1 MRYAKSMQKKKVEKY
16 TGWYHWL
23 VMIPDRVYPFKT
35 EIEGQWV
42 RGRRSYDVALAQ
54 VERLY
59 GHGHY
64 GYKLTAYRE
73 VFHLIGSILF
83 LMSAAYLSQSFF
95 GSANAMYIFL
105 AVAVGFI
112 SFQEFYLHRRMYQQL
127 WRKGIIDWLSW
138 CIPMGIYFF
147 THFL

>member
-35 EIEGQWV
+35 EVEGQWV
-42 RGRRSYDVALAQ
+42 RGLRSYDATLARYEQ
-54 VERLY
+54 MY
-59 GHGHY
+59 GNGHY
-64 GYKLTAYRE
+64 GYKLGAYRQL
-73 VFHLIGSILF
+73 FHLAGSIF
-83 LMSAAYLSQSFF
+83 LMVVAYVSQSLF
-95 GSANAMYIFL
+95 STVNAMYVFL
-105 AVAVGFI
+105 VTAIVLI

-127 WRKGIIDWLSW
+127 WRKGIVDWLAW
-138 CIPMGIYFF
+138 CLPMGIYFF